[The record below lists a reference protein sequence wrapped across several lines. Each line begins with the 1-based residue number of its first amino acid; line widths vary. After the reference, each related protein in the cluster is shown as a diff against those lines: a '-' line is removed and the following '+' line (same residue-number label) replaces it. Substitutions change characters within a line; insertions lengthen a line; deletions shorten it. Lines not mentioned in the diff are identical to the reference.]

1 MTRFLPLLR
10 ANVTRKKARLALTV
24 GSYFVALFLFGVL
37 AAVQTAFNQGL
48 EVSGADRLIVR
59 NKVSLIM
66 PLPYAYRDRILLVP
80 GVRKVTYATW
90 FGGIYQD
97 ERNFFANFA
106 IDADHYLEVYPEFR
120 VEPSQWAD
128 FLRDREA
135 CAAGRKLAERFGW
148 KIGDRVPLRGTI
160 WTGVWEFNVRAIYE
174 GSRPE
179 DDTQQFWFRYDY
191 LEERRPFGKGMVGW
205 YVVRVGDPDRAAAAA
220 AAINDRFANSSYE
233 TAAETEKAFAAGFV
247 RQMGNIQA
255 LLLSIGSVVFFTL
268 LLVTGNVMAIAV
280 RERMGEIGVLKT
292 LGYSDG
298 AVLALLLSESCLY
311 ALLGGG
317 AGLLGA
323 KAFTLGGDPTQ
334 GLLVAFYFSPQKMA
348 LGLGFA
354 LLVGLLAGL
363 LPALAA
369 MRLKIVDA
377 LRRV

>member
-1 MTRFLPLLR
+1 MTRFLPLLL

-24 GSYFVALFLFGVL
+24 GSYAVALFLFGVL

-48 EVSGADRLIVR
+48 EVAGADRLIVR

-106 IDADHYLEVYPEFR
+106 IDSDHYLEVYPEFR
-120 VEPSQWAD
+120 VEPSQWTD
-128 FLRDREA
+128 FLRDRQA
-135 CAAGRKLAERFGW
+135 CAVGRKLAERFGW
-148 KIGDRVPLRGTI
+148 KLGDRIPLKGTI
-160 WTGVWEFNVRAIYE
+160 WTGVWEFNLRAIYE

-191 LEERRPFGKGMVGW
+191 LEERRPFGKGTVGW
-205 YVVRVGDPDRAAAAA
+205 YVVQVGDPDRAAAAA

-255 LLLSIGSVVFFTL
+255 LILSIGSVVFFTL

-298 AVLALLLSESCLY
+298 AVLALILSESCLY

-317 AGLLGA
+317 AGVLGA

-348 LGLGFA
+348 LGLSFA

>member
-1 MTRFLPLLR
+1 MTRFVPLLL

-24 GSYFVALFLFGVL
+24 GSYAVALFLFGVL

-48 EVSGADRLIVR
+48 EVAGADRLIVR

-120 VEPSQWAD
+120 VEASQWAD

-135 CAAGRKLAERFGW
+135 CAVGRTLAERFGW
-148 KIGDRVPLRGTI
+148 KIGDRIPLRGTI
-160 WTGVWEFNVRAIYE
+160 WTGVWEFNLRAIYE

-191 LEERRPFGKGMVGW
+191 LEERRPFGKGTVGW

-255 LLLSIGSVVFFTL
+255 LILSIGSVVFFTL

-317 AGLLGA
+317 AGVLGA

-377 LRRV
+377 LKRV

>member
-280 RERMGEIGVLKT
+280 RERMGESGVLKT

>member
-1 MTRFLPLLR
+1 MTRFLPLLL

-24 GSYFVALFLFGVL
+24 GSYAVALFLFGVL

-48 EVSGADRLIVR
+48 EVAGADRLIVR

-97 ERNFFANFA
+97 ERNFFPNFA

-120 VEPSQWAD
+120 VEPSQWTD
-128 FLRDREA
+128 FLRDRQA
-135 CAAGRKLAERFGW
+135 CAVGRKLAERFGW
-148 KIGDRVPLRGTI
+148 KLGDRIPLKGTI
-160 WTGVWEFNVRAIYE
+160 WTGVWEFNLRAIYE

-191 LEERRPFGKGMVGW
+191 LEERRPFGKGTVGW
-205 YVVRVGDPDRAAAAA
+205 YVVQVGDPDRAAAAA

-255 LLLSIGSVVFFTL
+255 LILSIGSVVFFTL

-298 AVLALLLSESCLY
+298 AVLALILSESCLY

-317 AGLLGA
+317 AGVLGA

-348 LGLGFA
+348 LGLSFA